1 MVAGIYNIICEQG
14 ATFQRNLLWQSN
26 GVPNDLT
33 GYTARMQVR
42 TDYASTTIVVE
53 LTTENSRISL
63 GGTAGTI
70 ALTIPATITA
80 ALTPAVYVYDLEL
93 IIGSIV
99 YRLVQGK
106 FSVNPEVTK

>member
-26 GVPNDLT
+26 GVPTDLT

-42 TDYASTTIVVE
+42 TDYASTAIIVE
-53 LTTENSRISL
+53 LTTENNRISL
-63 GGTAGTI
+63 GGVAGTI

-93 IIGSIV
+93 ISGSIV

-106 FSVNPEVTK
+106 FSVSPEVTK